1 MVWIYTEEIVNN
13 NIIKI
18 LIMSSVLTF
27 GFAGD
32 IQGKITFDGKAPK
45 MKSLRMDADPV
56 CVANNE
62 VAPRREWLI
71 LDENN
76 GLKNVLV
83 FVKESSAGSSLAG
96 EFNLPEH
103 PAVIDQN
110 GCIYV
115 PHVLGVMV
123 GQKLDI
129 LNSDGTLHNIHA
141 LPKINKEFN
150 NAMPRSK
157 KRMTVQFDKSEAPFK
172 VKCDVHPWMGAFIGV
187 FDHPYFAVTGDD
199 GSYVISGLEPGDYV
213 IEAWHEK
220 LGSQTANVTVGDSAA
235 NFTFKKPEKTK
246 KK

>member
-96 EFNLPEH
+96 EFNLPEN

-141 LPKINKEFN
+141 LPKVNKEFN

-199 GSYVISGLEPGDYV
+199 GSYVISGLEPGVYV

>member
-1 MVWIYTEEIVNN
+1 MDN
-13 NIIKI
+13 NINKI
-18 LIMSSVLTF
+18 LILSSVLTF
-27 GFAGD
+27 SFAGD
-32 IQGKITFDGKAPK
+32 IHGKITFDGKAPK

-62 VAPRREWLI
+62 VAPRKEWLI

-83 FVKESSAGSSLAG
+83 FVKESPSGGSLEG
-96 EFNLPEH
+96 DLNLVEKH
-103 PAVIDQN
+103 AVIDQK
-110 GCIYV
+110 GCVYV

-141 LPKINKEFN
+141 LPKVNKEFN
-150 NAMPRSK
+150 KAMPRSK
-157 KRMTVQFDKSEAPFK
+157 KQMTVQFDKSEAPFK

-235 NFTFKKPEKTK
+235 NFTFKKPSK

>member
-1 MVWIYTEEIVNN
+1 MNN

-18 LIMSSVLTF
+18 LILSSIVTF
-27 GFAGD
+27 CFAGD
-32 IQGKITFDGKAPK
+32 IQGKISFDGKAPK

-56 CVANNE
+56 CVANNT
-62 VAPRREWLI
+62 VVPRREWLI

-76 GLKNVLV
+76 GIKNVLV
-83 FVKESSAGSSLAG
+83 FVKESSNKSLEG
-96 EFNLPEH
+96 EFNAPEN

-110 GCIYV
+110 GCVYV

-141 LPKINKEFN
+141 LPKVNKEFN
-150 NAMPRSK
+150 KAMPRSK

-187 FDHPYFAVTGDD
+187 FEHPYFAVTDDD

-213 IEAWHEK
+213 IEAWHER
-220 LGSQTANVTVGDSAA
+220 LGSQTANVTLGDSAA
-235 NFTFKKPEKTK
+235 NFTFKKPEKK
-246 KK
+246 KKK

>member
-1 MVWIYTEEIVNN
+1 MVRIYLEEIVNN
-13 NIIKI
+13 NINKI
-18 LIMSSVLTF
+18 LILSSVLTF
-27 GFAGD
+27 SFAGD
-32 IQGKITFDGKAPK
+32 IHGKITFDGKAPK

-62 VAPRREWLI
+62 VAPRKEWLI

-83 FVKESSAGSSLAG
+83 FVKESPSGGSLEG
-96 EFNLPEH
+96 DLNLVEKH
-103 PAVIDQN
+103 AVIDQN
-110 GCIYV
+110 GCVYV

-141 LPKINKEFN
+141 LPKVNKEFN
-150 NAMPRSK
+150 KAMPRSK
-157 KRMTVQFDKSEAPFK
+157 KQMTVQFDKSEAPFK

-235 NFTFKKPEKTK
+235 NFTFKKPSK

>member
-1 MVWIYTEEIVNN
+1 MDN
-13 NIIKI
+13 NINKI
-18 LIMSSVLTF
+18 LILSSVLTF
-27 GFAGD
+27 SFAGD
-32 IQGKITFDGKAPK
+32 IHGKITFDGKAPK

-62 VAPRREWLI
+62 VAPRKEWLI
-71 LDENN
+71 LDKNN

-83 FVKESSAGSSLAG
+83 FVKESPSGGSLEG
-96 EFNLPEH
+96 DLNLVEKH
-103 PAVIDQN
+103 AVIDQK
-110 GCIYV
+110 GCVYV

-141 LPKINKEFN
+141 LPKVNKEFN
-150 NAMPRSK
+150 KAMPRSK
-157 KRMTVQFDKSEAPFK
+157 KQMTVQFDKSEAPFK

-235 NFTFKKPEKTK
+235 NFTFKKPSK

>member
-1 MVWIYTEEIVNN
+1 MVRIYLEEIVNN
-13 NIIKI
+13 NINKI
-18 LIMSSVLTF
+18 LILSSVLTF

-62 VAPRREWLI
+62 VAPRKEWLI

-83 FVKESSAGSSLAG
+83 FVKESPSNSLTG
-96 EFNLPEH
+96 DYSPPEN

-110 GCIYV
+110 GCVYI
-115 PHVLGVMV
+115 PHVLGMMV
-123 GQKLDI
+123 GQDLDI

-141 LPKINKEFN
+141 LPKVNKEFN
-150 NAMPRSK
+150 KAMPRSK
-157 KRMTVQFDKSEAPFK
+157 KQMTVQFDKSEKPSK

-199 GSYVISGLEPGDYV
+199 GSYVISGLEPGDYT

-246 KK
+246 K

>member
-18 LIMSSVLTF
+18 LILSSVLTF

-62 VAPRREWLI
+62 VAPRKEWLI

-96 EFNLPEH
+96 EFNLPEN

-141 LPKINKEFN
+141 LPKVNKEFN

-199 GSYVISGLEPGDYV
+199 GSYVISGLEPGVYV

-235 NFTFKKPEKTK
+235 NFTFTKPK

>member
-1 MVWIYTEEIVNN
+1 MVRIYLEEIVNN
-13 NIIKI
+13 NINKI
-18 LIMSSVLTF
+18 LILSSVLTF
-27 GFAGD
+27 SFAGD

-62 VAPRREWLI
+62 VAPRKEWLI

-83 FVKESSAGSSLAG
+83 FVKESPSNSLSSDYSP
-96 EFNLPEH
+96 PEN

-110 GCIYV
+110 GCVYV

-123 GQKLDI
+123 GQDLDI

-141 LPKINKEFN
+141 LPKVNKEFN
-150 NAMPRSK
+150 KAMPRSK

-187 FDHPYFAVTGDD
+187 FDHPYFTVTNDD

>member
-1 MVWIYTEEIVNN
+1 VNN
-13 NIIKI
+13 NINKI
-18 LIMSSVLTF
+18 LILSSVLTF
-27 GFAGD
+27 CFAGD

-62 VAPRREWLI
+62 VAPRKEWLI

-83 FVKESSAGSSLAG
+83 FVKESPSNSLSG
-96 EFNLPEH
+96 DHSPPEN

-110 GCIYV
+110 GCVYV

-172 VKCDVHPWMGAFIGV
+172 VKCDVHPWMKAWV
-187 FDHPYFAVTGDD
+187 LVSDHPYFAVTDSNGNFSIDGIPT
-199 GSYVISGLEPGDYV
+199 GSYEVVCWQEKFKKKPMTATVTIGDG
-213 IEAWHEK
+213 ETN
-220 LGSQTANVTVGDSAA
+220 QD
-235 NFTFKKPEKTK
+235 FTFTRPK

>member
-1 MVWIYTEEIVNN
+1 MVRIYLEEIVNN
-13 NIIKI
+13 NINKI
-18 LIMSSVLTF
+18 LILSSVLTF
-27 GFAGD
+27 SFAGD

-62 VAPRREWLI
+62 VAPRKEWLI

-83 FVKESSAGSSLAG
+83 FVKESSSNSLSDDYSP
-96 EFNLPEH
+96 PEN

-110 GCIYV
+110 GCVYV

-123 GQKLDI
+123 GQDLDI

-141 LPKINKEFN
+141 LPKVNKEFN
-150 NAMPRSK
+150 KAMPRSK

-187 FDHPYFAVTGDD
+187 FDHPYFTVTDDD

>member
-1 MVWIYTEEIVNN
+1 MVRIYLEEIVNN
-13 NIIKI
+13 NINKI
-18 LIMSSVLTF
+18 LILSSVLTF
-27 GFAGD
+27 SFAGD

-62 VAPRREWLI
+62 VAPRKEWLI

-83 FVKESSAGSSLAG
+83 FVKESPSNSLSSDYSP
-96 EFNLPEH
+96 PEN

-110 GCIYV
+110 GCVYV

-123 GQKLDI
+123 GQDLDI

-141 LPKINKEFN
+141 LPKVNKEFN
-150 NAMPRSK
+150 KAMPRSK

-187 FDHPYFAVTGDD
+187 FDHPYFAVTNDD